1 MTYTRILAAAAVL
14 SAVFASALP
23 AQAKEYN
30 LCVSCSNGQSFAV
43 TSPTPNVGSSFGNN
57 LCSSRGAGTSTG
69 ISQAQVTKLGGKVR
83 PYCPQKK
90 RDVPKVK
97 LF

>member
-1 MTYTRILAAAAVL
+1 MTYTRILAATAVL
-14 SAVFASALP
+14 SAVFSSAVP

-43 TSPTPNVGSSFGNN
+43 VSPTPNVGSSFGNN
-57 LCSSRGAGTSTG
+57 LCSSRGAGTFTG
-69 ISQAQVTKLGGKVR
+69 ISQAQVIKLGGKVR
-83 PYCPQKK
+83 TVCPQKK
-90 RDVPKVK
+90 LDVPKAK